1 MSAEDITHLGTM
13 LRSAKTNVVFTGTL
27 KDILENGYHN
37 CSLFLEEIPNNSE
50 NICPKFED
58 TPPKDVARLSG
69 NVREFFLRL
78 IGPEP
83 PLRLS
88 DLCAALITVSALFLI
103 HFICVP
109 QQSALENGGHY
120 NQLAQAFHSNVINLL
135 AFLVNHFKVGKFSLT
150 VPDFCLCVTRQNLE
164 VKILRR
170 KT

>member
-13 LRSAKTNVVFTGTL
+13 LRSAKTNVVFAGTL
-27 KDILENGYHN
+27 KDILENGYQN
-37 CSLFLEEIPNNSE
+37 CSLHLEGIPNNSKY
-50 NICPKFED
+50 ICHQFED
-58 TPPKDVARLSG
+58 TPPKDVARQSG
-69 NVREFFLRL
+69 NVREFFLCL
-78 IGPEP
+78 IDPEP
-83 PLRLS
+83 PLWLS

-109 QQSALENGGHY
+109 QKSALENGGHY
-120 NQLAQAFHSNVINLL
+120 NQLAQAFHSNVTNLL
-135 AFLVNHFKVGKFSLT
+135 AFLGDHFNVGKLSLT

>member
-1 MSAEDITHLGTM
+1 MSAEDITQLSTM
-13 LRSAKTNVVFTGTL
+13 LRSANTTLVFAGTL
-27 KDILENGYHN
+27 KDIIENGYYN
-37 CSLFLEEIPNNSE
+37 SSLYFEGIPNNSKY
-50 NICPKFED
+50 ICHKFED
-58 TPPKDVARLSG
+58 TPPKDVTRISR

-78 IGPEP
+78 IDPEP
-83 PLRLS
+83 PLWLS

-120 NQLAQAFHSNVINLL
+120 NQLAQAFHSNVTNLL
-135 AFLVNHFKVGKFSLT
+135 TFLGDHFKVGKFNLT